1 MKFANVK
8 KMSLVLSLGAALALS
23 AHAQDAQAKFK
34 LPHDARLGQTVLP
47 AGEYT
52 VTLSMVGSTR
62 AYIVPEGKGSAMFV
76 LPVSTDEY
84 ASCSSSSV
92 SMHRSGSA
100 WSVRS
105 ICFAEPG
112 IALYFAMP
120 AEKDALASVAPAP
133 VAVAEGR

>member
-1 MKFANVK
+1 MKFTK
-8 KMSLVLSLGAALALS
+8 KMSLMLSLGAAMALS
-23 AHAQDAQAKFK
+23 AHAQDAHAKFK
-34 LPHDARLGQTVLP
+34 LPHDARLGNAVLP

-52 VTLSMVGSTR
+52 MRLSMEGNVK
-62 AYIVPEGKGSAMFV
+62 AYIVPEGKGSTMIV

-84 ASCSSSSV
+84 ASCSASSV
-92 SMHRSGSA
+92 SMQHTGSA

-105 ICFAEPG
+105 VCFADSQ

-120 AEKDALASVAPAP
+120 AEKEALAKAAPAP

>member
-1 MKFANVK
+1 MKFAK
-8 KMSLVLSLGAALALS
+8 KLSLMLSITTALALS

-34 LPHDARLGQTVLP
+34 LPHDARLGNAVLP

-52 VTLSMVGSTR
+52 MRLSLRGNAT
-62 AYIVPEGKGSAMFV
+62 AYIVPEGKGSTMIV

-84 ASCSSSSV
+84 ASCSASSV
-92 SMHRSGSA
+92 SLQRNGTA

-105 ICFAEPG
+105 ICFAESQT
-112 IALYFAMP
+112 ALYFAMP
-120 AEKDALASVAPAP
+120 AEKEALATAAPAP